1 MDNYDNMIMI
11 NMVSKF
17 DVCFPYHRRYLSV
30 QKAQPYDKMH
40 SWLYKSIIQHR
51 NQIVAHEKVFF

>member
-17 DVCFPYHRRYLSV
+17 DVCFPYHRCYLSV
-30 QKAQPYDKMH
+30 QKHNLMIKCTADYTN
-40 SWLYKSIIQHR
+40 L
-51 NQIVAHEKVFF
+51 